1 MKDKKKLSRKK
12 KQEKNKFIH
21 KAISIRLSVDFS
33 EENCRPGECKIMRS
47 NCQKKNF

>member
-12 KQEKNKFIH
+12 KKQEKHKFIH
-21 KAISIRLSVDFS
+21 KAISITLSVDFS

-47 NCQKKNF
+47 NC